1 MKTSARFAL
10 GASAA
15 LTFAALGAVA
25 PAQAGTAVH
34 CPSSGGTKYEVNAG
48 PTYNAG
54 LPEGTLVCI
63 KAGTQIT
70 WDEADANG
78 VIENHELMN
87 KPRNAFLGI
96 SYYVVYECDS
106 TYGNPCEPGG
116 GGGS

>member
-1 MKTSARFAL
+1 MKTSAKFGL

-15 LTFAALGAVA
+15 LAVAALGTVA
-25 PAQAGTAVH
+25 PAQAGVAVH
-34 CPSSGGTKYEVNAG
+34 CPTDGGTKYELVGAG

-54 LPEGTLVCI
+54 LPEGTKVCI

-87 KPRNAFLGI
+87 KPGNAYLGI
-96 SYYVVYECDS
+96 SYYVVYECD
-106 TYGNPCEPGG
+106 
-116 GGGS
+116 